1 MTSLLDAAAALREL
15 LNAQRQAKR
24 LLRLSFPRNDA
35 PEGAL
40 LAANGL
46 QAWEGLSKD
55 FEFIVEVLSDRPDI
69 ALKDVLAKMV
79 TIELVCDDGSVR
91 YFNGHVFSFGF
102 VRNDAGFAFYEMVL
116 RPWLAFL
123 HYRQDNRLFHGQTV
137 VEQTEAVFARYDA
150 RDWKSEHLDNDVVM
164 TDACQFDETDHNYL
178 HRRWEALGW
187 RYRYEH
193 RADGHTLV
201 LSGDSV
207 SSPPIDGSG
216 QVQWRGEIG
225 SGLIGC
231 GLWALSATR
240 TVASTAYAA
249 AGFDFKSPTP
259 RSTDVPTLNEQGHVP
274 ALEVY
279 EYAGA
284 YGLKDDTDA
293 DAFVRRRIE
302 EIEGRAKTFEAQG
315 NDAHLQCGRSFALIG
330 HLDPLSAD
338 LQPGHNE
345 FLVLE
350 VQHSATNNYE
360 VRAGGASGY
369 SSTATVTRKKVP
381 WRPGRGF
388 HSTDTRIY
396 GLQTAIVVGGAD
408 QQICTDEHGR
418 VRVQFH
424 WDREGSY
431 NTASSAWIRVASTF
445 AGQQFG
451 QIALPRVGDE
461 VVVEFLDGNPDR
473 PLITG
478 RVFNA
483 RHMPPAFSHV
493 SRLPADHALSGWSSR
508 ELQGTRLQQL
518 RFDDTQGQIST
529 QLASEHAGTQLNQ
542 GWVGTPRQG
551 GQSTP
556 RGEGLEARTRAALA
570 LRGERGVLLSAEAL
584 PGEASAMLY
593 RGALI
598 GLAEAVQSMQ
608 QQLAQLGATH
618 NAGEADVAKLTQL
631 VEQLKNLENGS
642 NTAPDAPGGGTP
654 MVAIHAP
661 AGVAVAAGDNLL
673 LAAQSHLDALS
684 VGNTQ
689 IAAGQHV
696 LVHAGGGANVFA
708 HSGGVRVVTAQADV
722 DVRADTGNVIIT
734 AAKQLKLRA
743 GERIDLEAP
752 VVCAI
757 TNGAQVDIG
766 NGQITQQSSG
776 AHVIKAASFAQT
788 GPGGGSPPG
797 LQLPTSMLTTDEQ
810 YVLRL
815 QGSGAPAANRR
826 YCIDLTDG
834 PSVSGRSDAQG
845 RTSLA
850 NTDAIR
856 IAAVTLFDD

>member
-1 MTSLLDAAAALREL
+1 MTSLLDATAALREL
-15 LNAQRQAKR
+15 LNAARQTNR

-35 PEGAL
+35 PAGAL
-40 LAANGL
+40 LAVNRL
-46 QAWEGLSKD
+46 DAWEGLSKD

-79 TIELVCDDGSVR
+79 TIELVCEDGSVR

-102 VRNDAGFAFYEMVL
+102 LRNDAGFAFYEMVL
-116 RPWLAFL
+116 RPWLAFAR
-123 HYRQDNRLFHGQTV
+123 YREDNRLFHGQTV
-137 VEQTEAVFARYDA
+137 VEQTEAVFAHYDA

-164 TDACQFDETDHNYL
+164 TDACQFDETDHNYM

-187 RYRYEH
+187 HYHYEH

-216 QVQWRGEIG
+216 QIQWRGEIG
-225 SGLIGC
+225 SGLTGC

-240 TVASTAYAA
+240 SVASTAYAA

-259 RSTDVPTLNEQGHVP
+259 LSTDVPTLNEQGNVP
-274 ALEVY
+274 PLEVY
-279 EYAGA
+279 EYTGA
-284 YGLKDDTDA
+284 YGLKDETDA

-315 NDAHLQCGRSFALIG
+315 NDAHIQCGRSFVLTG
-330 HLDPLSAD
+330 HLDPLTTD
-338 LQPGHNE
+338 LQPGNNE
-345 FLVLE
+345 FVVLE
-350 VQHSATNNYE
+350 VQHTATNNYE
-360 VRAGGASGY
+360 VRKGGASRY
-369 SSTATVTRKKVP
+369 SSISTISRKKVP

-424 WDREGSY
+424 WDREGGY
-431 NTASSAWIRVASTF
+431 NEASSAWIRVASTF

-461 VVVEFLDGNPDR
+461 VVIEFLDGNPDR
-473 PLITG
+473 PLVTG

-483 RHMPPAFSHV
+483 RRMPPAFSHV
-493 SRLPADHALSGWSSR
+493 SRLPDDAALSGWSTR
-508 ELQGTRLQQL
+508 ELHGNRLQQL

-529 QLASEHAGTQLNQ
+529 QLASDHAGTQVNQ

-556 RGEGLEARTRAALA
+556 RGEGWEAYTRAAAA
-570 LRGERGVLLSAEAL
+570 LRGERGVLVSAEAL

-593 RGALI
+593 RSAMI

-608 QQLAQLGATH
+608 QQLAELGTTH
-618 NAGEADVAKLTQL
+618 DAGKVDLTKVTQI
-631 VEQLKNLENGS
+631 VEQLKDLENGS
-642 NTAPDAPGGGTP
+642 NTAPDASGGGTP

-684 VGNTQ
+684 VGNSQ

-696 LVHAGGGANVFA
+696 LVHAGGGVNVFA
-708 HSGGVRVVTAQADV
+708 HSQGVRVVTAQADV
-722 DVRADTGNVIIT
+722 DIRADTGNVTIT
-734 AAKQLKLRA
+734 AAQCLRLRA
-743 GERIDLEAP
+743 GKEIAMEAP
-752 VVCAI
+752 VIRGI

-766 NGQITQQSSG
+766 DGQITQQSSG

-788 GPGGGSPPG
+788 GPGGGAPPG
-797 LQLPTSMLTTDEQ
+797 LQLPTSALTTDER

-834 PSVSGRSDAQG
+834 PSVSGCSDAQG